1 MATIKQFEDL
11 QVWQQARVMCT
22 LIQAVCFRTTFKK
35 DFELVRQVNKSS
47 GSCKDNIAE
56 GFERDGNREFIF
68 FLFQKVRLVRLVH
81 LFIAHLTAYM
91 RMNLSLKK

>member
-56 GFERDGNREFIF
+56 GFERDGNREFIH
-68 FLFQKVRLVRLVH
+68 FLSISKG
-81 LFIAHLTAYM
+81 
-91 RMNLSLKK
+91 